1 MRGLLAVVRLEL
13 ERRWVYPAL
22 ALAVGLLALAAPLLP
37 GAAGQP
43 PDDVREAAAS
53 ALFWL
58 VSVVF
63 GVLLGASLF
72 GTDLAEQRLGFFFS
86 RPIRGWALWGGRAGA
101 AAVLLAASAALVL
114 LPAALVAQQAPR
126 FTLFWSGG
134 PLGLELGAGQWLV
147 VPLVL
152 MPGAH
157 ALRSLA
163 LARSRWS
170 LGSAAAVLGVG
181 MAVWWLGRGLF
192 NDWALGPLAVAAGV
206 LEIAVVVALVGG
218 SAAQIMVGRASVER
232 GQRALALVLWGVLL
246 PATAGFAGWSAWV
259 RGAGPGD
266 LLSAPTVMPAPAG
279 DWLVVSGPARR
290 RAGYRPAFLLRPGP
304 AEAIRLPAGDP
315 FLAAAIGRPLPGFSA
330 DGSTAYWVRPEG
342 HPFASPLEL
351 VVARLDASPPRPR
364 PLGLFVGAAER
375 LALSADGSRL
385 ARLASGLLT
394 VEELARPDR
403 SFARRAPDAGPDG
416 EIWFGPGGGSL
427 FVLERGCSPRCRVA
441 LHRVPLP
448 EGEAETWL
456 EIQGQAVWSRSAAGD
471 RAVVSVV
478 DPEAVP
484 RLVTVDLVGGARAE
498 LPLPDGAGWIGRP
511 LAGGGLLLQAAE
523 EGARL
528 MVADADGRRLLAL
541 SPVGGSLRVGGQP
554 TPQSLLVVHSP
565 TLRAG
570 RGADWT
576 LYRVD
581 LETGDARPLGEDLWP
596 VADLGQEPGS
606 LGSRLLRDFS
616 RRLYELD
623 PGSLEVRLLLG
634 AG

>member
-259 RGAGPGD
+259 RGAGPG
-266 LLSAPTVMPAPAG
+266 
-279 DWLVVSGPARR
+279 R
-290 RAGYRPAFLLRPGP
+290 
-304 AEAIRLPAGDP
+304 
-315 FLAAAIGRPLPGFSA
+315 
-330 DGSTAYWVRPEG
+330 
-342 HPFASPLEL
+342 
-351 VVARLDASPPRPR
+351 
-364 PLGLFVGAAER
+364 
-375 LALSADGSRL
+375 
-385 ARLASGLLT
+385 
-394 VEELARPDR
+394 
-403 SFARRAPDAGPDG
+403 
-416 EIWFGPGGGSL
+416 
-427 FVLERGCSPRCRVA
+427 
-441 LHRVPLP
+441 
-448 EGEAETWL
+448 
-456 EIQGQAVWSRSAAGD
+456 
-471 RAVVSVV
+471 
-478 DPEAVP
+478 
-484 RLVTVDLVGGARAE
+484 
-498 LPLPDGAGWIGRP
+498 
-511 LAGGGLLLQAAE
+511 
-523 EGARL
+523 
-528 MVADADGRRLLAL
+528 
-541 SPVGGSLRVGGQP
+541 
-554 TPQSLLVVHSP
+554 
-565 TLRAG
+565 
-570 RGADWT
+570 
-576 LYRVD
+576 
-581 LETGDARPLGEDLWP
+581 
-596 VADLGQEPGS
+596 
-606 LGSRLLRDFS
+606 
-616 RRLYELD
+616 
-623 PGSLEVRLLLG
+623 
-634 AG
+634 